1 MPLGAKVA
9 IHLPDGQIKVG
20 GLHVLDSYELLK
32 VTPTVKDPIDKR
44 GDIETLLSQVRKDG
58 MTPLTD
64 NALQR
69 TRARYFARE
78 VYRLE

>member
-1 MPLGAKVA
+1 MARSRS
-9 IHLPDGQIKVG
+9 G
-20 GLHVLDSYELLK
+20 GLHALDSYELLK
-32 VTPTVKDPIDKR
+32 MTPTVKDPIDKR
-44 GDIETLLSQVRKDG
+44 GDMKTLLSQVRKDG

-69 TRARYFARE
+69 ARARDISLAE